1 MHKDRSLRALLREAT
16 HGQHIRLHKHPLLA
30 TIMQPNYQLSDYHR
44 LLLAYFGLYQFLE
57 ARIQQY
63 LNDHTVNFSYKE
75 RSKLPWLVNDLAFFH
90 ITPIACNNLSLP
102 VRHFPN
108 ITSLGQLVGILY
120 VLEGSTLGA
129 SHMSLKLAEQ
139 HHLRPDAGSCFFN
152 GYGDNT
158 QPYWQH
164 FIAFSDTLS
173 GDIPQSQEALK
184 AACQTFELFSAI
196 LDQALPQ
203 HQTLAS

>member
-1 MHKDRSLRALLREAT
+1 
-16 HGQHIRLHKHPLLA
+16 
-30 TIMQPNYQLSDYHR
+30 
-44 LLLAYFGLYQFLE
+44 LAYFGLYQFLE

-63 LNDHTVNFSYKE
+63 LSNESVNFTYNE
-75 RSKLPWLVNDLAFFH
+75 RYKLPWLVNDLTFFQ
-90 ITPIACNNLSLP
+90 IKPISLNDLSST
-102 VRHFPN
+102 VHDFPA

-139 HHLRPDAGSCFFN
+139 HSLTPDAGSCFFS

-158 QPYWQH
+158 QHYWQQ

-173 GDIPQSQEALK
+173 EDVQQCQEALK
-184 AACQTFELFSAI
+184 AACQTFQLFNEI
-196 LDQALPQ
+196 LDQALTQRHTMTP
-203 HQTLAS
+203 

>member
-1 MHKDRSLRALLREAT
+1 MHKEGSLRALLREAT
-16 HGQHIRLHKHPLLA
+16 HDQHIRLHKHPLLA
-30 TIMQPNYQLSDYHR
+30 TIMQPNYQLSDYHK
-44 LLLAYFGLYQFLE
+44 LLLAYFELYQFVE

-90 ITPIACNNLSLP
+90 IKPIACNNLSLP
-102 VRHFPN
+102 VLNFPH

-129 SHMSLKLAEQ
+129 SHMAQKLAEQ
-139 HHLRPDAGSCFFN
+139 HSLTSDTGSCFFS
-152 GYGDNT
+152 GYVDKT
-158 QPYWQH
+158 QPYWQQ

>member
-1 MHKDRSLRALLREAT
+1 MHKEGSLRVLLREAT
-16 HGQHIRLHKHPLLA
+16 HDQHIRLHKHPLLA
-30 TIMQPNYQLSDYHR
+30 TIMQPSHQLNDYHK

-63 LNDHTVNFSYKE
+63 LSNESVNFTYNE
-75 RSKLPWLVNDLAFFH
+75 RYKLPWLVNDLTFFQ
-90 ITPIACNNLSLP
+90 IKPISLNDLSST
-102 VRHFPN
+102 VHDFPA

-139 HHLRPDAGSCFFN
+139 HSLTSDAGSCFFN
-152 GYGDNT
+152 GYGDKT
-158 QPYWQH
+158 QPYWQQ

-173 GDIPQSQEALK
+173 GDIQQCQEALK
-184 AACQTFELFSAI
+184 AACETFELFSEL

-203 HQTLAS
+203 HYTIAS

>member
-1 MHKDRSLRALLREAT
+1 MHKEGSLRALLREAT
-16 HGQHIRLHKHPLLA
+16 HDQHIRLHKHPLLA
-30 TIMQPNYQLSDYHR
+30 TIMQPNYQLSDYHK
-44 LLLAYFGLYQFLE
+44 LLLAYFGLYQFVE

-63 LNDHTVNFSYKE
+63 LNNETVNFSYQE
-75 RSKLPWLVNDLAFFH
+75 RYKLPWLVNDLAFFQ
-90 ITPIACNNLSLP
+90 ITPIACNNLSIT
-102 VRHFPN
+102 VRDFPH
-108 ITSLGQLVGILY
+108 ITSIGQLVGILY

-139 HHLRPDAGSCFFN
+139 HSLTSDTGSCFFS
-152 GYGDNT
+152 GYGNKT
-158 QPYWQH
+158 QHYWQQ

-173 GDIPQSQEALK
+173 GDTQQCQEALK
-184 AACQTFELFSAI
+184 AARQTFELFSEL

>member
-1 MHKDRSLRALLREAT
+1 
-16 HGQHIRLHKHPLLA
+16 
-30 TIMQPNYQLSDYHR
+30 
-44 LLLAYFGLYQFLE
+44 
-57 ARIQQY
+57 
-63 LNDHTVNFSYKE
+63 
-75 RSKLPWLVNDLAFFH
+75 
-90 ITPIACNNLSLP
+90 
-102 VRHFPN
+102 
-108 ITSLGQLVGILY
+108 
-120 VLEGSTLGA
+120 
-129 SHMSLKLAEQ
+129 MSLKLAEQ